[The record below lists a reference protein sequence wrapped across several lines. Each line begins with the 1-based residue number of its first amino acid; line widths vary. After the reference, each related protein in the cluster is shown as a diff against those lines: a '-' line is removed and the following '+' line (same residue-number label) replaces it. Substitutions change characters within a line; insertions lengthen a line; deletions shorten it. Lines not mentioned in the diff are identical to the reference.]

1 MQDFSRR
8 ARDTETACITLT
20 IFKPSSPCRI
30 VEEKGGGIVVRRIDD
45 ERSRLR
51 ERVQDGA
58 ESPRF
63 PAANVVLMSQFPSAA
78 LQFEGIGANTEDS
91 SRKQTMEEKVCFT
104 YSGMFL
110 SGYCRG

>member
-1 MQDFSRR
+1 M
-8 ARDTETACITLT
+8 
-20 IFKPSSPCRI
+20 
-30 VEEKGGGIVVRRIDD
+30 EEKGGGIVVRRIDD
-45 ERSRLR
+45 ERPRLR
-51 ERVQDGA
+51 ERVQDGR